1 MYYYSLNTSYFNK
14 LHLFDNLPH
23 KKAQMQLLWSS
34 SFEKYW
40 KKYQQFTFQHSPERM
55 VLNSSEVSE
64 CDMLRST
71 VIPLYLSLVTE
82 SGLNEVWMSV
92 WLFLHQLHTEGSRLR
107 DPIAGSNLQKEKN
120 TVLAGVYKVHIQLQY
135 GKLYIY
141 RYFHGMFFLMRMG
154 KKRTIQMIIIVAL
167 KNKIFYICFHNDWFH

>member
-1 MYYYSLNTSYFNK
+1 MKNIE
-14 LHLFDNLPH
+14 
-23 KKAQMQLLWSS
+23 KKC
-34 SFEKYW
+34 
-40 KKYQQFTFQHSPERM
+40 QQFTFQHSPERM

-107 DPIAGSNLQKEKN
+107 DPIAGSNLQKEKTQCWQVFTKYTFN
-120 TVLAGVYKVHIQLQY
+120 YSMVYFI
-135 GKLYIY
+135 YIDI
-141 RYFHGMFFLMRMG
+141 FMGCFF
-154 KKRTIQMIIIVAL
+154 
-167 KNKIFYICFHNDWFH
+167 

>member
-1 MYYYSLNTSYFNK
+1 
-14 LHLFDNLPH
+14 
-23 KKAQMQLLWSS
+23 
-34 SFEKYW
+34 
-40 KKYQQFTFQHSPERM
+40 M

-135 GKLYIY
+135 GKLI
-141 RYFHGMFFLMRMG
+141 
-154 KKRTIQMIIIVAL
+154 
-167 KNKIFYICFHNDWFH
+167 